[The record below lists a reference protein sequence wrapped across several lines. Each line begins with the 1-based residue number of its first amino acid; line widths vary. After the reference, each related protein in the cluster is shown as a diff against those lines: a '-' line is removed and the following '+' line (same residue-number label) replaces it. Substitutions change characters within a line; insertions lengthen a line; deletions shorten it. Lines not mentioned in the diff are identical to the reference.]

1 MEKQINVIV
10 WSKTNCAFCLKAKHL
25 LKDKNIEF
33 EERLIGQKWSREQ
46 LLEMVPDARS
56 VPQIIIDGK
65 VIGGDNDLVKYM
77 NTLDIPDT
85 FLKRN

>member
-1 MEKQINVIV
+1 MKVIV
-10 WSKTNCAFCLKAKHL
+10 WSKNNCPFCVRAKHAL
-25 LKDKNIEF
+25 TDKGLDY
-33 EERLIGQKWSREQ
+33 EERIIGEDWTKEQ

-56 VPQIIIDGK
+56 VPQIIIDEK
-65 VIGGDNDLVKYM
+65 VIGGYTEMVKYL

>member
-1 MEKQINVIV
+1 
-10 WSKTNCAFCLKAKHL
+10 
-25 LKDKNIEF
+25 
-33 EERLIGQKWSREQ
+33 
-46 LLEMVPDARS
+46 MVPDARS

-65 VIGGDNDLVKYM
+65 VIGGYNELVRYV

>member
-1 MEKQINVIV
+1 MKVIV
-10 WSKTNCAFCLKAKHL
+10 WSKHNCPFCVRAKHAL
-25 LKDKNIEF
+25 TDKGLGY
-33 EERLIGQKWSREQ
+33 EERIIGEDWTKEQ

-56 VPQIIIDGK
+56 VPQIIIDEK
-65 VIGGDNDLVKYM
+65 VIGGYTEMVKYL

>member
-1 MEKQINVIV
+1 MKVIV
-10 WSKTNCAFCLKAKHL
+10 WSKYNCPFCVRAKHAL
-25 LKDKNIEF
+25 TEKGLEY
-33 EERLIGQKWSREQ
+33 EERIIGEDWSKEQ

-56 VPQIIIDGK
+56 VPQIIIDEK
-65 VIGGDNDLVKYM
+65 VIGGYTEMVKYL

>member
-1 MEKQINVIV
+1 MKVIV
-10 WSKTNCAFCLKAKHL
+10 WSKHNCPFCVRAKHAL
-25 LKDKNIEF
+25 TEKGLEY
-33 EERLIGQKWSREQ
+33 EERIIGEDWSKEQ

-56 VPQIIIDGK
+56 VPQIIIDEK
-65 VIGGDNDLVKYM
+65 VIGGYTEMVKYL

>member
-1 MEKQINVIV
+1 MKVIV
-10 WSKTNCAFCLKAKHL
+10 WSKHNCPFCVRAKHAL
-25 LKDKNIEF
+25 ADKGLKY
-33 EERLIGQKWSREQ
+33 EERIIGEDWTKEQ

-56 VPQIIIDGK
+56 VPQIIIDEK
-65 VIGGDNDLVKYM
+65 VIGGYTEMVKYL

>member
-1 MEKQINVIV
+1 MNVIV

-25 LKDKNIEF
+25 LKDKNIDF
-33 EERLIGQKWSREQ
+33 EERLIGQKWSREE

-56 VPQIIIDGK
+56 VPQIIIDEK
-65 VIGGDNDLVKYM
+65 VVGGYNKLVKYL

-85 FLKRN
+85 FFKRN

>member
-1 MEKQINVIV
+1 MKVIV
-10 WSKTNCAFCLKAKHL
+10 WSKNNCPCCVRAKHAL
-25 LKDKNIEF
+25 TDKGLDY
-33 EERLIGQKWSREQ
+33 EERIIGEDWTKEQ

-56 VPQIIIDGK
+56 VPQIIIDEK
-65 VIGGDNDLVKYM
+65 VIGGYTEMVKYL